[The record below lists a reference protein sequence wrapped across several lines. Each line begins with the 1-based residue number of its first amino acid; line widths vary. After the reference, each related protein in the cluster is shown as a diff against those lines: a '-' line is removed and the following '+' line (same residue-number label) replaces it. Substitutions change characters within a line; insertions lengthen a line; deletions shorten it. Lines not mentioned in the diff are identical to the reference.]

1 MVKNTEKSNNLP
13 DDGEKILEFED
24 AKNMTV
30 GQAVRKHE
38 EIQAGVTEED
48 GLLDRYIKQHRDE
61 IESKKYETQV
71 NLPVVTDEDVAET
84 EEVEEAEEV
93 SEVNDSSLEPTVE
106 EQVDALPLHKL
117 APETSKEE
125 VLPDPETAPFN
136 DFEEE
141 EKPSR
146 KPMVIWIALALF
158 FITALALA
166 FVWMKQSEKAE
177 EATSSSTSTSQ
188 SSSSSKEDATLT
200 AFNSLYATFFV
211 DKEQSK
217 LKNSEFAKLPELKKA
232 LDKIDKKASAY
243 QTAKKKYDSLETA
256 IKSVQALNN
265 QFDKPILVNG
275 DLDTTA
281 TVKDGETLTPA
292 TTGIAAVDAK
302 ITAAIN
308 LGRSQQTTA
317 SSVAPAPNTGTNAG
331 AQVAATEAP
340 VSADQMDPSV
350 QTGGDSVG
358 TDPLYGIAIPA
369 GVTLQRNL
377 SRVPYDQTKIDDVNN
392 PAWTFNPGVLEAIIA
407 VSQERG
413 YVIGYNYI
421 LEPVN
426 IINGNGYY
434 NLFRPDGTYL
444 FSMNA
449 KTGYFVGNGAGYADD
464 LDY

>member
-1 MVKNTEKSNNLP
+1 MVKNTEKNEGFPS
-13 DDGEKILEFED
+13 DEEKILEFED

-38 EIQAGVTEED
+38 EIKAGVTEED

-61 IESKKYETQV
+61 IESKKYETQI
-71 NLPVVTDEDVAET
+71 NLKALTDEEVAEAEIEET
-84 EEVEEAEEV
+84 ETAEEA
-93 SEVNDSSLEPTVE
+93 SEVPLTSTVE
-106 EQVDALPLHKL
+106 EQVDALPLHRV
-117 APETSKEE
+117 APEVPKDES
-125 VLPDPETAPFN
+125 LPTPETAPFN

-146 KPMVIWIALALF
+146 KSWVIWTALALC

-166 FVWMKQSEKAE
+166 FVWMKQSEKTE
-177 EATSSSTSTSQ
+177 DTSSSSTSTSQ
-188 SSSSSKEDATLT
+188 SSSSSEEDAAVT
-200 AFNSLYATFFV
+200 AFNNLYATFFV

-232 LDKIDKKASAY
+232 LDKIDKKNSAY
-243 QTAKKKYDSLETA
+243 QAAKKKYDSLETA
-256 IKSVQALNN
+256 IKAVQALNN

-308 LGRSQQTTA
+308 LGRSQQTAA
-317 SSVAPAPNTGTNAG
+317 SSA
-331 AQVAATEAP
+331 AQVPNIGTDAVVPATDPEAP
-340 VSADQMDPSV
+340 VSAEQTDSSV
-350 QTGGDSVG
+350 QTGGGSVG

-377 SRVPYDQTKIDDVNN
+377 SRVPYDQAKIDDVNN
-392 PAWTFNPGVLEAIIA
+392 PAWGFNPGVLESIIA

-413 YVIGYNYI
+413 YVTGYNYI